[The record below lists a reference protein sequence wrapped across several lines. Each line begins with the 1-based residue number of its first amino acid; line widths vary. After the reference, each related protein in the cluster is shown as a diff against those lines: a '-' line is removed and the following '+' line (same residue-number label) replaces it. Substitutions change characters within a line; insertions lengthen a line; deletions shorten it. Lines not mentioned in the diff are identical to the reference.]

1 MNLVG
6 FSQQTR
12 THKHPCKHTMY
23 IQNEKLCSCTCVGAS
38 YLLALLLPTRK
49 GRHLLPMSCYSA
61 PRTLALHESV
71 TILPSFIKLCV
82 QSALFSP
89 TRLLLSICLLKRFFF
104 SNRFLFL
111 LFVVAII
118 FIAVI
123 VGHIFGLQCASL
135 SSLFT
140 LHFCCCISLAWY
152 RFTDQKCKLKIES
165 LTG

>member
-1 MNLVG
+1 MYIHNREKFKLFHVHVNLVG

-89 TRLLLSICLLKRFFF
+89 TRLLLSICLLKRFFLVTDF
-104 SNRFLFL
+104 CFYFLLLLLFL
-111 LFVVAII
+111 
-118 FIAVI
+118 
-123 VGHIFGLQCASL
+123 
-135 SSLFT
+135 
-140 LHFCCCISLAWY
+140 
-152 RFTDQKCKLKIES
+152 
-165 LTG
+165 